1 MSQRGIFRLL
11 GVLIV
16 SLSAAPY
23 ANSQNQTKDLAGWHI
38 SYNDSLQGANIQ
50 NALDYLH
57 SKGKKAKKKIVVG
70 IIDSGADTLTTN
82 INGAFWT
89 NRKEKADGVDNDK
102 NGYVDD
108 IHGWNFLGTKD
119 GTFNMTSAGTEEYR
133 QFKRLYPKYKN
144 VKDREEAVDKAEY
157 DYYIRMR
164 KKAGINGYIMF
175 YKFNSQKMA
184 AIHMMDSIM
193 QRNRIP
199 TDTLSFAGLFNVE
212 VQDTL
217 WNGLSQM
224 LYTDLLRTK
233 KTEKWADY
241 KKAQEDNLHLMRQR
255 IEGIEKDRDKRL
267 LMGDNLEDAD
277 DIYYGNNTLTVDGC
291 DHGTFV
297 AGVVGGNGGGDP
309 RYAGV
314 ANGVAQL
321 MIVRACP
328 DGDEYDKDVATAIRY
343 AVDNGAKVINISFG
357 KSQSPTPEMV
367 NNAIAYAAKKDVL
380 IINAAGNNSQNI
392 DSVAYY
398 PTGRD
403 AAGHAY
409 PNFMRVGSSDVKG
422 VCSKFSNYG
431 AANVDVLAPGEYISS
446 AFPGD
451 KYDMS
456 QGTSVAAPV
465 VSGVAALLRAYFPKL
480 KAAEIKQLLMRT
492 VRKTGQDDKCV
503 SGGCIDMLNAV
514 KDLLK

>member
-1 MSQRGIFRLL
+1 MLWRDIFRIIW
-11 GVLIV
+11 VPV
-16 SLSAAPY
+16 VFWTATPSAD
-23 ANSQNQTKDLAGWHI
+23 SQVQTRDLAGWHI
-38 SYNDSLQGANIQ
+38 GYSDSLQGANIQ

-57 SKGKKAKKKIVVG
+57 SKGKKAKKKVVVA

-82 INGAFWT
+82 INGALWT
-89 NRKEKADGVDNDK
+89 NRKEKSDGMDNDR

-133 QFKRLYPKYKN
+133 QFKRLYPKYKDVN
-144 VKDREEAVDKAEY
+144 GREEATDKEEY
-157 DYYIRMR
+157 DYYVQMR
-164 KKAGINGYIMF
+164 KKAGINGYVMF
-175 YKFNSQKMA
+175 YKFNSQKLA
-184 AIHMMDSIM
+184 AIHQMDSIM
-193 QRNRIP
+193 RSDHIP
-199 TDTLSFAGLFNVE
+199 VDTLSFAGLFNVE

-217 WNGLSQM
+217 WTGLSQM

-233 KTEKWADY
+233 KTEKWTDY
-241 KKAQEDNLHLMRQR
+241 KKAQEDNLDLMRRR
-255 IEGIEKDRDKRL
+255 IEGIEKDSDKRL
-267 LMGDNLEDAD
+267 LMGDDLEDAD

-297 AGVVGGNGGGDP
+297 AGVVGGNGGGDQ

-321 MIVRACP
+321 MILRACP

-343 AVDNGAKVINISFG
+343 AVDNGAKVVNISLG
-357 KSQSPTPEMV
+357 KSQSPTPRMV
-367 NNAIAYAAKKDVL
+367 NDAIAYAAKKDVL
-380 IINAAGNNSQNI
+380 IINAAGNNGQDI

-398 PTGRD
+398 PTGKN
-403 AAGHAY
+403 AAGRAY
-409 PNFMRVGSSDVKG
+409 PNFIRVGSSDVKG

-431 AANVDVLAPGEYISS
+431 ATNVDVIAPGEYISS
-446 AFPGD
+446 VFPGD

-456 QGTSVAAPV
+456 QGSSVAAPV

-480 KAAEIKQLLMRT
+480 KASEVKSLLTRT
-492 VRKTGQDDKCV
+492 ARKTGQDDKCA
-503 SGGCIDMLNAV
+503 SGGCIDMFNAV